1 MDLVVTNTQAHYFNR
16 TLYQKLNKILTKETN
31 SNAKTNA
38 HADAEANTILL
49 TIDVL

>member
-38 HADAEANTILL
+38 HADANTILL